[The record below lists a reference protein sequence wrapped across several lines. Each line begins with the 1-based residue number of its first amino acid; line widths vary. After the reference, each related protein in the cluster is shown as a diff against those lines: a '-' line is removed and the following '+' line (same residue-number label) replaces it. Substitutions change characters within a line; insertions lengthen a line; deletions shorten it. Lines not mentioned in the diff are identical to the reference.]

1 MTGTVLVGLYSA
13 SATSET
19 WEGVT
24 DATPLP
30 MPRHGLVRPGPT
42 MPTVIPEDEV
52 YFWSAGWQE
61 GELAAEA
68 DLAAGRSRRFQTA
81 DEAIRFLL
89 REG

>member
-1 MTGTVLVGLYSA
+1 
-13 SATSET
+13 
-19 WEGVT
+19 
-24 DATPLP
+24 
-30 MPRHGLVRPGPT
+30 

-89 REG
+89 RAAQGSRG